1 VFIAD
6 VQPNIT
12 DLQRGILSNLFC
24 DLAQKV
30 HFGGGCGIM
39 NVLEGIVL
47 CQKALPIESEVK
59 IQNYQD
65 LISC

>member
-1 VFIAD
+1 
-6 VQPNIT
+6 
-12 DLQRGILSNLFC
+12 LSNLFC